1 MARAARGRFANRPYD
16 ALVIFVLSQEE
27 TTGIAGAANDA
38 KDAAKGAAK
47 KPLSIF
53 TNLEEFVR
61 DLYNYVLSA
70 DFIGSVLAS
79 LLVVFLGVVVF
90 RILTRGVPRVLRW
103 RRRSRESLLDEE
115 AVTRIKRQD
124 TAITLMRNALRYV
137 VFVIVVLFIL
147 SIFFR
152 NPFPAAA
159 GTTIIV
165 AVLGF
170 GAQSFLR
177 DVIAGFSIVFEG
189 QYSVGDFVL
198 IKPQDVSGVVE
209 ELGLRMTK
217 IRSLSGE
224 VSYIPNGTMQ
234 GVVNYVSGQ
243 QRFNVEVQV
252 TDAEAASRMG
262 GALGESSELSLSP
275 PRLVERSETDG
286 RIRMR
291 IVAGVLPSMAW
302 LVEDNLTERI
312 KAAAGEESLAAEPL
326 TYKVDQANLRRIRSL
341 LPQEAERNL
350 PPQANRKL

>member
-1 MARAARGRFANRPYD
+1 MLFA
-16 ALVIFVLSQEE
+16 LLQEE
-27 TTGIAGAANDA
+27 TTGIAGAAGDA
-38 KDAAKGAAK
+38 KKVAENVAEQ
-47 KPLSIF
+47 PISIF
-53 TNLEEFVR
+53 TGLREFLQDV
-61 DLYNYVLSA
+61 YHYVLGP
-70 DFIGSVLAS
+70 DFIGNVLAS
-79 LLVVFLGVVVF
+79 FLVVFLGVVFF

-115 AVTRIKRQD
+115 AVARIKRQD

-137 VFVIVVLFIL
+137 VFVIVVLFVL

-152 NPFPAAA
+152 NPLPAAA
-159 GTTIIV
+159 GTTIIA

-234 GVVNYVSGQ
+234 GVVNYISGQ

-252 TDAEAASRMG
+252 TDAEAASRVEN
-262 GALGESSELSLSP
+262 ALGESSDLYLSP
-275 PRLVERSETDG
+275 PRLVERNETDG
-286 RIRMR
+286 RVRMR

-302 LVEDNLTERI
+302 LVEDNLTQHI
-312 KAAAGEESLAAEPL
+312 KAAAGEDSLAAEPL
-326 TYKVDQANLRRIRSL
+326 TYKVDQTNLRRIRSL

-350 PPQANRKL
+350 PPQANKKL

>member
-1 MARAARGRFANRPYD
+1 MARAIGAPGRFANSLYSG
-16 ALVIFVLSQEE
+16 LVILAFFQEE
-27 TTGIAGAANDA
+27 TTGIV
-38 KDAAKGAAK
+38 DAAGDAVKQ
-47 KPLSIF
+47 PVSILSQ
-53 TNLEEFVR
+53 LKDLPGDVYRYVRGPEFIG
-61 DLYNYVLSA
+61 NVLS
-70 DFIGSVLAS
+70 SM
-79 LLVVFLGVVVF
+79 LVIILGIICY
-90 RILTRGVPRVLRW
+90 RILTRGLPRVLRW
-103 RRRSRESLLDEE
+103 RRRSRETLLDEE
-115 AVTRIKRQD
+115 DVARIKRQD
-124 TAITLMRNALRYV
+124 TAITLLRNALRYV
-137 VFVIVVLFIL
+137 VFVIVVLFIV
-147 SIFFR
+147 SIFFD
-152 NPFPAAA
+152 NPLPAAA
-159 GTTIIV
+159 GTTII
-165 AVLGF
+165 AAIIGF

-198 IKPQDVSGVVE
+198 IKPQDVAGVVE

-252 TDAEAASRMG
+252 TDAEAASRIE
-262 GALGESSELSLSP
+262 GALSESSELYLSP

-302 LVEDNLTERI
+302 LVEDNLTAHI
-312 KAAAGEESLAAEPL
+312 KAAAGEEALAAEPL

-350 PPQANRKL
+350 PPQVNRKL

>member
-1 MARAARGRFANRPYD
+1 MLL
-16 ALVIFVLSQEE
+16 ALLQEK
-27 TTGIAGAANDA
+27 TTGLDDA
-38 KDAAKGAAK
+38 RQVARGAAK
-47 KPLSIF
+47 EPLSVVAKIEKF
-53 TNLEEFVR
+53 L
-61 DLYNYVLSA
+61 DDAYHYVFGA
-70 DFIGSVLAS
+70 EFIGHVIAS
-79 LLVVFLGVVVF
+79 LIVVFLGLLFYRVV
-90 RILTRGVPRVLRW
+90 TRGVPQILR
-103 RRRSRESLLDEE
+103 RRRSREALLDAED
-115 AVTRIKRQD
+115 VDRIKRQD
-124 TAITLMRNALRYV
+124 TAITLIRNALRYI
-137 VFVIVVLFIL
+137 VFIIVVLVVL
-147 SIFFR
+147 SIFFD
-152 NPFPAAA
+152 NPLPAAA
-159 GTTIIV
+159 GTTIIA

-234 GVVNYVSGQ
+234 GVVNYVSGE

-252 TDAEAASRMG
+252 ADAEAASRVEN
-262 GALGESSELSLSP
+262 ALGEASELYLSP
-275 PRLVERSETDG
+275 PRLVERGENDG
-286 RIRMR
+286 RVRMR

-302 LVEDNLTERI
+302 LVEENLTERI
-312 KAAAGEESLAAEPL
+312 KAAAGEGSLAAAPL

-350 PPQANRKL
+350 PRQAGKKL